1 MDVMK
6 VASSCPRLNVTGGMR
21 LLLLTFSFSVLLY
34 SVAAADVFLVRVSRL
49 LEQEVLDTCNE
60 SILLADEDGDGT
72 LDSSEFVALV
82 ETLTEGAIS
91 VADIAEL
98 PLRLRTVYYLTAC
111 LCALQPGAESDCCV
125 GENAEIPIE
134 EVDSENP
141 TATNRVFCRE
151 VAKAI
156 EDVKEGHDLTPASAS
171 PTIASPSTSASPTM
185 MSSPSTSASPTM
197 MSSPSTSASP
207 TMMSSPS
214 TVAPSQSEYL
224 RVCCLSVIMEHVYT
238 HWLLTARSILLRL
251 YGCPFT
257 FAGAT

>member
-6 VASSCPRLNVTGGMR
+6 VASSCPRLNVTGGTR

-34 SVAAADVFLVRVSRL
+34 SVAAADVFLVRVSRF

-72 LDSSEFVALV
+72 LDSSEFIALV

-125 GENAEIPIE
+125 GDNAEIPIE

-141 TATNRVFCRE
+141 TAANRVFCRE

-156 EDVKEGHDLTPASAS
+156 EDVKEGHDLTPAPASAI

-224 RVCCLSVIMEHVYT
+224 RVCCLSVIMEHVYMQYT
-238 HWLLTARSILLRL
+238 LAAHWTVYSS
-251 YGCPFT
+251 
-257 FAGAT
+257 